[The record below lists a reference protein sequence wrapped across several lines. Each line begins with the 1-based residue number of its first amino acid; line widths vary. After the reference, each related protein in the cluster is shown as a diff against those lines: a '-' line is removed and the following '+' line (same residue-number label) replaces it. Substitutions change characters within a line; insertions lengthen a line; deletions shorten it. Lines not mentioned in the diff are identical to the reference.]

1 LIACIGETLQERES
15 GKTNE
20 VVENQAQKVHEHLR
34 KFIEKN
40 TNVDIAKKMR
50 IIYDSRIVSK

>member
-1 LIACIGETLQERES
+1 MIACIGETLQERES

-20 VVENQAQKVHEHLR
+20 VVENQAQEVHEHLR